1 MIEALSGRFSTAW
14 LCRQLGVARSGFYA
28 WRQRQHNPGPRAR
41 ENAALTAQVQTAF
54 ERHRGFY
61 GAPRIHQEL
70 RATGLK
76 VGRHRVARLMRHS
89 ALKAKT
95 RRGFRPCRHPGNRA
109 SGVAEN
115 LLQQEFSPAAPNRC
129 WAGDITYIRTTAGW
143 RYLAVWIDLHSRRVV
158 GWAMGAT
165 MEATLVLEALNR
177 ALGHRQIE
185 PDQLLIHTDQGSQY
199 RATAYRQL
207 LESRKISCSMS
218 AKGCCWD
225 NAVVESF
232 FSTLKHELGLDDDA
246 EILNN
251 PQQLIRHLAFWIDGY
266 YNRERRHSTIGYL
279 SPIDYEQQFINTR
292 TLSPVEP

>member
-1 MIEALSGRFSTAW
+1 M
-14 LCRQLGVARSGFYA
+14 ARSGFYA
-28 WRQRQHNPGPRAR
+28 WRQRQQDPGPRAR
-41 ENAALTAQVQTAF
+41 ENAALTAQVQTVF
-54 ERHRGFY
+54 GRHRGFY
-61 GAPRIHQEL
+61 GAPRVHHEL
-70 RATGLK
+70 RANGLK
-76 VGRHRVARLMRHS
+76 VGRHRVARLMRCS

-95 RRGFRPCRHPGNRA
+95 RRGFRPCRNPGQQA

-143 RYLAVWIDLHSRRVV
+143 HYLAVWIDLYSRRVV

-165 MEATLVLEALNR
+165 MEASLVLEALNR

-207 LESRKISCSMS
+207 LEGRKISCSMS

-246 EILNN
+246 EILNS

-279 SPIDYEQQFINTR
+279 SPIEYEQQAINTR
-292 TLSPVEP
+292 TLTPVEP

>member
-1 MIEALSGRFSTAW
+1 M
-14 LCRQLGVARSGFYA
+14 ARSGFYA
-28 WRQRQHNPGPRAR
+28 WRQRQLNPGRRAR
-41 ENAALTAQVQTAF
+41 ENEALTVQVRTVF
-54 ERHRGFY
+54 DRHRGFY
-61 GAPRIHQEL
+61 GAPRVHQEL
-70 RATGLK
+70 RAAGLK
-76 VGRHRVARLMRHS
+76 VGRHRIARLMRCS

-95 RRGFRPCRHPGNRA
+95 RRGFRPCRNPGNRA

-143 RYLAVWIDLHSRRVV
+143 RYLAVWIDLYSRRVV

-185 PDQLLIHTDQGSQY
+185 PDGLLIHTDQGSQY

-207 LESRKISCSMS
+207 LDNHKISCSMS

-246 EILNN
+246 EILNS
-251 PQQLIRHLAFWIDGY
+251 PQQLIRQMAFWIDGY

-279 SPIDYEQQFINTR
+279 SPINYEQQFIAAS
-292 TLSPVEP
+292 TLKTVEP

>member
-1 MIEALSGRFSTAW
+1 M
-14 LCRQLGVARSGFYA
+14 ARSGFYA
-28 WRQRQHNPGPRAR
+28 WRQRQLNPGPRAR
-41 ENAALTAQVQTAF
+41 ENAALTAQVQTVF

-61 GAPRIHQEL
+61 GAPRVHQEL
-70 RATGLK
+70 RANGLK
-76 VGRHRVARLMRHS
+76 VGRHRIARLMRCS

-95 RRGFRPCRHPGNRA
+95 RRGFRPCRNPGQQA

-143 RYLAVWIDLHSRRVV
+143 HYLAVWIDLYSRRVV

-165 MEATLVLEALNR
+165 MEASLVLEALNR

-207 LESRKISCSMS
+207 LEGRKISCSMS

-246 EILNN
+246 EILNS

-279 SPIDYEQQFINTR
+279 SPIEYEQQAINTR
-292 TLSPVEP
+292 TLTPVEP

>member
-1 MIEALSGRFSTAW
+1 M
-14 LCRQLGVARSGFYA
+14 ARSGFYA
-28 WRQRQHNPGPRAR
+28 WRQRQLNPGRRAR
-41 ENAALTAQVQTAF
+41 ENEALTVQVRTVF
-54 ERHRGFY
+54 DRHRGFY
-61 GAPRIHQEL
+61 GAPRVHQEL
-70 RATGLK
+70 RAAGLK
-76 VGRHRVARLMRHS
+76 VGRHRIARLMRCS

-95 RRGFRPCRHPGNRA
+95 RRGFRPCRNSSSKA
-109 SGVAEN
+109 AGVVEN
-115 LLQQEFSPAAPNRC
+115 LLRQEFSPAAPNRC

-143 RYLAVWIDLHSRRVV
+143 RYLAVWIDLYSRRVV

-185 PDQLLIHTDQGSQY
+185 PDGLLIHTDQGSQY

-207 LESRKISCSMS
+207 LDNHKISCSMS

-246 EILNN
+246 EILNS
-251 PQQLIRHLAFWIDGY
+251 PQQLIRQMAFWIDGY

-279 SPIDYEQQFINTR
+279 SPIDYEQQLINTR
-292 TLSPVEP
+292 TLTPVEP